1 MQTQMPMKYSGLNN
15 KFYGDDRTKTFE
27 RRTRGRDW
35 EPDASI
41 YSSSKLERYKDDP
54 NNPILLALLKEE
66 QMFKKA
72 KEFKRTTPAET
83 FADNHYD
90 PFYCPFYAGSRP
102 VKTAKWRD
110 K

>member
-15 KFYGDDRTKTFE
+15 KFYSDDRTKTFE
-27 RRTRGRDW
+27 RRTRGKNW

-54 NNPILLALLKEE
+54 NNPIMLALLEEE
-66 QMFKKA
+66 QMLKKA

-83 FADNHYD
+83 FADHHYD
-90 PFYCPFYAGSRP
+90 PDYRPNYAGRRLVSEE
-102 VKTAKWRD
+102 
-110 K
+110 